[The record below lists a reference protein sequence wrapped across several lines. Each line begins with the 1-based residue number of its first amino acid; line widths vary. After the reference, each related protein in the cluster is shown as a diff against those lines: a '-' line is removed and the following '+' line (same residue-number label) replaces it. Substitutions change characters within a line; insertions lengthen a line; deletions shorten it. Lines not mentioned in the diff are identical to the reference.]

1 MAPPTRNNPFRTPS
15 PEPLANQEATTR
27 RKCKFFDAL
36 ARDGSTKSLRRISK
50 ERGIGESTGRDWK
63 KQREIMGSEAK
74 RRTRPRSSILG
85 ANSRVTKA
93 ECKMLVSPSRNP
105 VRKQPLDTQIA
116 YHGLKVKERQLQRK
130 LNEHTKGGG
139 RYKCAFIKKVISKK
153 NRQERGTYG
162 NNNVYNP
169 LFGFFDHIVYTD
181 EAHVDPTSQAQGRV
195 LREQGT
201 RDNPENIEERPPLK
215 GVRFHIAAW
224 ISWWGKAPKLK
235 FYNDEEDHV
244 EHPSMPQK
252 PRRRPT
258 TETNEEYT
266 KRLKEWEAS
275 KPHDVEVK
283 VQGNAMTQKY
293 YVENL
298 LPIYVDA
305 IKCMRSIDDKPWL
318 LQEDGD
324 PSHGMRKAGLAQEYK
339 DAYNVQNLV
348 HPAQSPDLNP
358 IEGIWAII
366 KQRLRRRIFDSEEEM
381 KEGLQ
386 EEWDKITLEEIRH
399 RIADMPRRCAAL
411 IKSGGGPI
419 RGNKW

>member
-1 MAPPTRNNPFRTPS
+1 
-15 PEPLANQEATTR
+15 
-27 RKCKFFDAL
+27 
-36 ARDGSTKSLRRISK
+36 
-50 ERGIGESTGRDWK
+50 
-63 KQREIMGSEAK
+63 MGSEAK

-130 LNEHTKGGG
+130 LKEYTKGGG

-162 NNNVYNP
+162 NDHVYDP

-181 EAHVDPTSQAQGRV
+181 EAHIDPTSQAQGRV

-201 RDNPENIEERPPLK
+201 RDNPENIEERLPLK

-244 EHPSMPQK
+244 EHPPMPQK

-258 TETNEEYT
+258 TETNKEYT
-266 KRLKEWEAS
+266 ERLKEWEAS

-298 LPIYVDA
+298 LPVYVDA
-305 IKCMRSIDDKPWL
+305 IKYMRSIDDKPWL

-339 DAYNVQNLV
+339 DTYNIQNLV

-386 EEWDKITLEEIRH
+386 EEWDKITLEEIRY